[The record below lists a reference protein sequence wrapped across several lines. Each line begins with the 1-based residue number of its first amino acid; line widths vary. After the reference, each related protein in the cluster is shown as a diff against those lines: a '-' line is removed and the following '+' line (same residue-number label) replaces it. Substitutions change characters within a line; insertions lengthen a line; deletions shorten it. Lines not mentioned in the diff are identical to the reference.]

1 MQEGGYDLAN
11 VGGAVTATMKVG
23 TETIVYTCCSRARS
37 SAKLPARTLRSHLA
51 LDIAAALLHPAN
63 PPPAGSLLCAWGP
76 PCVTTALTALNS
88 SLARWCPLPFPQGFC
103 ETAVQPEPEAAD
115 DAPREDPAAAPE
127 GVSAGESAGAGEG
140 AAGSAGEGDDSSAAR
155 EDAGGAAEGASP
167 PRSNRRNRR
176 RSSRQSR
183 RVGRRWQRWSCP
195 KPAHRNC
202 RRTGLA
208 RLWALL
214 FAERWTTQAIG
225 QRHTSPLR
233 AYRKKYVNGQIIFCE
248 TQIYKG

>member
-1 MQEGGYDLAN
+1 VQEGGYDLAN

-167 PRSNRRNRR
+167 PSEQPPQPSSEQQAKPQGRPPLAALELPEAGTPQLSPDGPGTALGAALRREVDYSGNRTATH
-176 RSSRQSR
+176 QPLACLQKKIC
-183 RVGRRWQRWSCP
+183 QRT
-195 KPAHRNC
+195 NYF
-202 RRTGLA
+202 L
-208 RLWALL
+208 
-214 FAERWTTQAIG
+214 
-225 QRHTSPLR
+225 
-233 AYRKKYVNGQIIFCE
+233 
-248 TQIYKG
+248 